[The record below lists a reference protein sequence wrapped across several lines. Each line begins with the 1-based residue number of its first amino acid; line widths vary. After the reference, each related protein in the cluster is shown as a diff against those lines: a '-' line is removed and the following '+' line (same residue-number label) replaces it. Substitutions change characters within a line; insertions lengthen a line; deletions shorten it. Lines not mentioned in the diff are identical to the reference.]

1 MVVELP
7 PQARAGLFGK
17 LPARGDFVRENLP
30 RDFTDAW
37 DSWWLRGMADTQAR
51 YGEDWRE
58 AWLEAPVWRF
68 VLPPGLCGA
77 GGVLGLWMPSVDRAG
92 RYSPLTIAATA
103 PADWAPLVPAMIEF
117 LDEAE
122 EAGRDALADDL
133 SPAELLQRI
142 QEAFDILVP
151 VADPAFV
158 VAPGQVTLWTE
169 GGPRVAE
176 RLATGAALPEGR
188 DFAVLIDERWGSDT
202 EAGVTAENVTEAEAK
217 PDTESEAKAATEAEA
232 EGETDARTD
241 DVAAA
246 EADADAA
253 QPAKAAPTEGA

>member
-1 MVVELP
+1 MVELP

-37 DSWWLRGMADTQAR
+37 DSWWLRGMADTQQR

-77 GGVLGLWMPSVDRAG
+77 AGVLGLWMPSVDRAG

-103 PADWAPLVPAMIEF
+103 ATDWVPLVPAMIEF

-151 VADPAFV
+151 LDDPALALV
-158 VAPGQVTLWTE
+158 PGQVGLWTE

-176 RLATGAALPEGR
+176 RVVTRAALPEGR
-188 DFAVLIDERWGSDT
+188 DFAVLIDERWGSDAGAETAAEAET
-202 EAGVTAENVTEAEAK
+202 ETAAEAK
-217 PDTESEAKAATEAEA
+217 SHPEPEIVAE
-232 EGETDARTD
+232 
-241 DVAAA
+241 
-246 EADADAA
+246 AA
-253 QPAKAAPTEGA
+253 QPAKADSAEDA

>member
-1 MVVELP
+1 MVVLP

-37 DSWWLRGMADTQAR
+37 DSWWLRGMADTQQR

-103 PADWAPLVPAMIEF
+103 AADWAPLVPAMSEF

-142 QEAFDILVP
+142 QEGFDVLE
-151 VADPAFV
+151 PAGESPI
-158 VAPGQVTLWTE
+158 AIAAGQAAWWTE
-169 GGPRVAE
+169 GGPRVGE
-176 RLATGAALPEGR
+176 RLLTGVALPEGR
-188 DFAVLIDERWGSDT
+188 AFAALIDERWG
-202 EAGVTAENVTEAEAK
+202 EV
-217 PDTESEAKAATEAEA
+217 
-232 EGETDARTD
+232 GEEPEPAP
-241 DVAAA
+241 A
-246 EADADAA
+246 AA
-253 QPAKAAPTEGA
+253 QPASADPAEGA